1 VTRAAAP
8 PTPAAPPALAAGDA
22 TALLDRLIHEQIV
35 ACIDLDELVAL
46 EQALTLVAAELD
58 GVGPE
63 RAADLARAMLDAAL
77 RRLPDELRRYLDD
90 ADLLR
95 QGRCELCEEEARA
108 SRSAP
113 GSSQRRST
121 RVKA

>member
-1 VTRAAAP
+1 
-8 PTPAAPPALAAGDA
+8 
-22 TALLDRLIHEQIV
+22 LLDRLIHEQIV

-108 SRSAP
+108 ARDARSGP
-113 GSSQRRST
+113 GGGQRRGPRLRS
-121 RVKA
+121 